1 MRNLLNVTNQL
12 DAKLAGNTLE
22 QQIKRYVLNSTW
34 SEERDNEIPEDQS
47 IERRIIDLAKRAH
60 DEFANFLPLINELT
74 HIEGNKLYQFG
85 LEIGRRDKSR
95 KFLKHI
101 LDSQC
106 DVGDKVQTQF
116 IGGYLLALREA
127 SESDWEALIIK
138 LLFDEEI
145 YEIAGQLIWR
155 TGVNDN
161 VLRQMLKAFAQ
172 GVLKPSDFTVLRFS
186 QNISTLNQGLVKET
200 LSTLLTSDA
209 KEASFIALEIA
220 DTLYNDKNV
229 IRKMPM
235 DFGFDLLTTPDFF
248 ADDLDTMQSYH
259 WGELAKTYI
268 TTYPGKALE
277 IFKSIMTHLENWRFM
292 TLKTTNVFHSITEQ
306 IAKANPAAA
315 WKIIETLLGD
325 LNTKLAH
332 GILRWL
338 EEELSFGEE
347 SGIRPLTYFP
357 MAAVFKWIDGKPG
370 TSTM

>member
-1 MRNLLNVTNQL
+1 MKKKDRVEAEKQKPPGVRQSGRSGETSIFPLT
-12 DAKLAGNTLE
+12 KL
-22 QQIKRYVLNSTW
+22 IM
-34 SEERDNEIPEDQS
+34 D
-47 IERRIIDLAKRAH
+47 
-60 DEFANFLPLINELT
+60 
-74 HIEGNKLYQFG
+74 
-85 LEIGRRDKSR
+85 
-95 KFLKHI
+95 
-101 LDSQC
+101 
-106 DVGDKVQTQF
+106 
-116 IGGYLLALREA
+116 
-127 SESDWEALIIK
+127 
-138 LLFDEEI
+138 
-145 YEIAGQLIWR
+145 
-155 TGVNDN
+155 
-161 VLRQMLKAFAQ
+161 
-172 GVLKPSDFTVLRFS
+172 VLRFS

-370 TSTM
+370 TRAPAIARAVPKTLDQDGDGVITRELLDHYGHIDHVKSVLDMNFLIGGWSGPASEHHRQKRDEARGWLNGETSHNVIEWLENYIDSLTSKIEREEIREERDPRY